1 MQSPV
6 SRVLVGARCFKWLAG
21 CQVTHGFNAPSGK
34 QGNQLCLGLVKTQVF
49 RSKQWRDEACGCPGP
64 TSKNLIDWMPSKGVF
79 QYLVSDWM
87 PSFIRTPGG

>member
-64 TSKNLIDWMPSKGVF
+64 TSKNLIDWMPMSPIQRCLSILGF
-79 QYLVSDWM
+79 GLDALIY
-87 PSFIRTPGG
+87 